1 MDLLSRAQSDLRVIS
16 EEASNAVNRIKR
28 DLASLFDDEIAHSE
42 NEQWVPNYPNY
53 FLKMPQRP
61 QAVDSL
67 VTGIMMNKWEEIIGD
82 YKNKIFRGNSPLR
95 LQKSEKVPTSS
106 TKDLEEKIRQL
117 EEQNKKLR
125 DDVDDDDDD
134 DPAPLPNVTPAPVS
148 FSLPPLY
155 TYPAEEDQY
164 DISPWED
171 SDDEAHSQKTRAER
185 EEEKRAIRAKKHI
198 PEWCKNYKDAASR
211 QNSIDPDGVFFCLK
225 KFPKCDLHLIFGTSE
240 KIQKAKRRG
249 SSGNWGIDGLTD
261 LEIDDYKRK
270 MGQRN

>member
-16 EEASNAVNRIKR
+16 DEASNALNRLKR
-28 DLASLFDDEIAHSE
+28 DLASLFDDEIDQSD
-42 NEQWVPNYPNY
+42 NDQWVPTYPNY
-53 FLKMPQRP
+53 FLKMPERP
-61 QAVDSL
+61 KAVDAL
-67 VTGIMMNKWEEIIGD
+67 VTGHLLNKWENIIGD
-82 YKNKIFRGNSPLR
+82 YRSKIFRGNSPLR
-95 LQKSEKVPTSS
+95 LQRTENVPNSS
-106 TKDLEEKIRQL
+106 TRDLEDKIREL

-125 DDVDDDDDD
+125 HDVDEDDD
-134 DPAPLPNVTPAPVS
+134 DPAPLPNFTPAPVP

-155 TYPAEEDQY
+155 TSPAEEDQY

-171 SDDEAHSQKTRAER
+171 SDAEAQSQKTRAER
-185 EEEKRAIRAKKHI
+185 EEEKREIRAKKHI
-198 PEWCKNYKDAASR
+198 PEWCLDYKNVASR
-211 QNSIDPDGVFFCLK
+211 QNDIDPDGIFFCLK
-225 KFPKCDLHLIFGTSE
+225 KFPKCDLQVIFGTSE